1 MVLYSDRVHAGKE
14 LATALASYARRPDAI
29 VLGLPRGG
37 VPVAHEVASALELP
51 LDVLVVR
58 KLGVPGHEE
67 LAMGAVASGGAMFL
81 NHDIVDR
88 LGVRDDRLRAVVSR
102 ELAELERRERAY
114 RGHSEPLDLEGK
126 TVLLVDDGIATGATV
141 MSAVE
146 ATRSAGAANV
156 VVAAPVG
163 APDSVARLRTVADDV
178 VCPHTPPDFGSVGEW
193 YATFGQTSDE
203 EVGALLGARSG

>member
-1 MVLYSDRVHAGKE
+1 MALFRDRVDAGRE
-14 LATALASYARRPDAI
+14 LAAALGSYARRPDAI

-37 VPVAHEVASALELP
+37 VPVAHEVASALDLP

-81 NHDIVDR
+81 NRDIVDR
-88 LGVRDDRLRAVVSR
+88 LRLRDDRLQSVVSR
-102 ELAELERRERAY
+102 ELAELKRRERAY
-114 RGHSEPLDLEGK
+114 RGDREQLDLAGK
-126 TVLLVDDGIATGATV
+126 TVLLIDDGIATGATV
-141 MSAVE
+141 ISAVE
-146 ATRSAGAANV
+146 AARSAGAGRV

-193 YATFGQTSDE
+193 YAAFGQTSDE
-203 EVGALLGARSG
+203 EVRALLSARRG

>member
-1 MVLYSDRVHAGKE
+1 MALFHDRAHAGRS
-14 LATALASYARRPDAI
+14 LAAALNDYSGRQDLI
-29 VLGLPRGG
+29 VLALPRGG
-37 VPVAHEVASALELP
+37 VPVAREVADALRAP

-88 LGVRDDRLRAVVSR
+88 LGIRENILEAVVAR
-102 ELAELERRERAY
+102 ELEELARRERAY
-114 RGHSEPLDLEGK
+114 RGEKAPLDLGDK

-141 MSAVE
+141 LA
-146 ATRSAGAANV
+146 AIQAGRDAGARRV

-163 APDSVARLRTVADDV
+163 APDSVARLRGAADDV
-178 VCPHTPPDFGSVGEW
+178 VCPHAPPAFGSVGEW
-193 YATFGQTSDE
+193 YESFGQTTDA
-203 EVGALLGARSG
+203 EVRSLLREQPL